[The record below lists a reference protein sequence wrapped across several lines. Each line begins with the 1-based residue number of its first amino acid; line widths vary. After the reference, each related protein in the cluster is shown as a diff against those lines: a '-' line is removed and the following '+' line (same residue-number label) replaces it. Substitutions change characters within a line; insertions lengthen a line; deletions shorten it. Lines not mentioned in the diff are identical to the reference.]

1 MDTNTLLPLAV
12 AFMIGV
18 PALGS
23 CIGIGLA
30 AMKFLESAAR
40 QPELMPMLQT
50 RFFLSVGVLDGAF
63 LIATGIALWF
73 ATANPFRV

>member
-1 MDTNTLLPLAV
+1 
-12 AFMIGV
+12 
-18 PALGS
+18 
-23 CIGIGLA
+23 
-30 AMKFLESAAR
+30 
-40 QPELMPMLQT
+40 MPMLQT